1 MKAKFLVMLGLVALF
16 CVSPVLANDTD
27 KNDPEKEAK
36 YSPEVQRIVDRVNEL
51 KAIDK
56 SEMSREEKKELRA
69 EIKELKEEANAASK
83 NGGIFISTGA
93 IIIILLLIIIL

>member
-16 CVSPVLANDTD
+16 CVSPVLANNNG

-36 YSPEVQRIVDRVNEL
+36 YSPDVQRIVDRVNEL

-56 SEMSREEKKELRA
+56 SEMSREEKKELRV
-69 EIKELKEEANAASK
+69 EIRELKEEANAASK
-83 NGGIFISTGA
+83 NGGIYISTGA

>member
-1 MKAKFLVMLGLVALF
+1 MKAKFLAMLGLVALF
-16 CVSPVLANDTD
+16 CVSPVLANDND
-27 KNDPEKEAK
+27 KNDPANEAK

-56 SEMSREEKKELRA
+56 SELTKEEKKELKA
-69 EIKELKEEANAASK
+69 EIKELKEEANEASK
-83 NGGIFISTGA
+83 SGGIYISTGA